1 MEPSPRSDGQAS
13 SESESRVKGNFQVR
27 KTQHPHPTAICRLSD
42 VRALAARR
50 LLPVLRSNA
59 STALP

>member
-27 KTQHPHPTAICRLSD
+27 KTEHPHPTAICRTSAPSLP
-42 VRALAARR
+42 AACC
-50 LLPVLRSNA
+50 PVLRSNA